1 MRGMLA
7 TGQQYAVTW
16 LTIHCGIR
24 EGGVRAI
31 VSHRQHPAFTPCH
44 AALIFMMQIRN
55 LPFSQTPQEVAEAI
69 YDAYM
74 TKQNEVTVGLPF
86 AMAANAFRL
95 TGANVSAL
103 PFL

>member
-1 MRGMLA
+1 MRA
-7 TGQQYAVTW
+7 YVDQW
-16 LTIHCGIR
+16 
-24 EGGVRAI
+24 
-31 VSHRQHPAFTPCH
+31 QHPAFTPCRN
-44 AALIFMMQIRN
+44 ALIFLLQIRN

-69 YDAYM
+69 YNAYM